1 MGTSKGYGGP
11 ASGLVPSWIDDVA
24 PGAGA
29 APANAGHDGV
39 SVTPSGAHAPADVS
53 STGSLGAARSNFT
66 RFVRGGDGAAL
77 RRAVSQ
83 YVRQGTGGSAGA
95 ARRMGTSR
103 AVGSQLLG
111 VIRDIQ
117 RDGITATLQR
127 FNLADLSGR
136 PATDVFLALTE
147 VMCPPGG
154 RVDEAIARQAMLDT
168 IADLAE
174 EGVGGFGDLT
184 PDQLQ
189 EFFLGFVVHTIEGR
203 VMADLGHRAIELPDS
218 TAAVQ
223 AIQDQLHDYVD
234 SSVRS
239 HVGGMLNELP
249 QMMTDAAIGGLV
261 DRIYEAC
268 FDLVAATAGDTE

>member
-11 ASGLVPSWIDDVA
+11 ATGLVPSWIDDVA

-29 APANAGHDGV
+29 PPSIPDNGGDSAAPA
-39 SVTPSGAHAPADVS
+39 PAPAAVS
-53 STGSLGAARSNFT
+53 STGSLGSARSNFT
-66 RFVRGGDGAAL
+66 RFVRGSDGAAL

-83 YVRQGTGGSAGA
+83 YVRQGTGGSGGA

-111 VIRDIQ
+111 VIRDFQ
-117 RDGITATLQR
+117 RDGIPTTLQR
-127 FNLADLSGR
+127 FNLTGLSGK

-174 EGVGGFGDLT
+174 QGVGEFGDLT
-184 PDQLQ
+184 PDQLK

-218 TAAVQ
+218 IAEVES
-223 AIQDQLHDYVD
+223 IQDQLHDFVD
-234 SSVRS
+234 SSVRA
-239 HVGGMLNELP
+239 HVGEMLNALP
-249 QMMTDAAIGGLV
+249 ETATYAAIGELV
-261 DRIYEAC
+261 NRIYETC
-268 FDLVAATAGDTE
+268 FDLVATTAGDVE

>member
-11 ASGLVPSWIDDVA
+11 ASGLVPTWIDDVA

-29 APANAGHDGV
+29 SPANPAPDAGSATPARATAPAA
-39 SVTPSGAHAPADVS
+39 VS
-53 STGSLGAARSNFT
+53 STGSLGSARSNFT
-66 RFVRGGDGAAL
+66 RFVRSGDGAAL

-83 YVRQGTGGSAGA
+83 YVRQGTGGSRGA

-111 VIRDIQ
+111 VIRDFQ
-117 RDGITATLQR
+117 RDGIPATLQR
-127 FNLADLSGR
+127 FNLAGLAGK

-154 RVDEAIARQAMLDT
+154 RVDEAIARQAMLET

-174 EGVGGFGDLT
+174 QGVGEFGDLSAE
-184 PDQLQ
+184 QLR

-203 VMADLGHRAIELPDS
+203 VMADLGHRAVELPDGV
-218 TAAVQ
+218 AEVE
-223 AIQDQLHDYVD
+223 AIQDQLHNFVD
-234 SSVRS
+234 GSVRA
-239 HVGGMLNELP
+239 HVGEMLNELP
-249 QMMTDAAIGGLV
+249 ETDAAMGALV
-261 DRIYEAC
+261 DRIYEAS
-268 FDLVAATAGDTE
+268 FDLVAVTAGDVE